1 MIHDLLPTLAQVGSG
16 VVGVT
21 AVGLSLLAY
30 LRFRHTTYRRMLLP
44 LVVSTALFTAAHG
57 LVLLWPTH
65 PPAIDALEPL
75 AFTVL
80 IVAVGRLV
88 QLHPRISETLDGDD
102 V

>member
-1 MIHDLLPTLAQVGSG
+1 MIHAQLPMLALMGSG
-16 VVGVT
+16 VVGVA

-65 PPAIDALEPL
+65 PLAIDALEPL

-80 IVAVGRLV
+80 IIAVGRLV
-88 QLHPRISETLDGDD
+88 QLHPRISEIRDGDG